1 MMVKDTYN
9 DVIWSIDDYIT
20 LLNAAENG
28 DLSGVQLMLNRGMDP
43 DTIGPLG
50 WTPLRKAAAA
60 NRGEVALELLKRGAA
75 VDATDFLGQTA
86 LMIACS
92 YGHHDMVLLLLFYGA
107 DPNRKNH
114 SGRTPLMIA
123 AGCGYNQIVGTL
135 LDVLPSDYVTL
146 SDRSGKTARDIA
158 IVNGH
163 KDVAQMLE
171 SARTLRA
178 IRMPFEKRYARSL
191 RN

>member
-1 MMVKDTYN
+1 MVKDTYDN
-9 DVIWSIDDYIT
+9 VIWSIDDYIA

-28 DLSGVQLMLNRGMDP
+28 DITGVRLMLDRGMDA

-50 WTPLRKAAAA
+50 WTPLRKAAAF
-60 NRGEVALELLKRGAA
+60 NRGEVALELLKRGAS

-86 LMIACS
+86 LMFACS

-123 AGCGYNQIVGTL
+123 AGGGYHKIVGTL
-135 LDVLPSDYVTL
+135 LDELSSGEVTL
-146 SDRSGKTARDIA
+146 SDRSGKTAVDIA

-163 KDVAQMLE
+163 KDIAQMLE
-171 SARTLRA
+171 SANALRVL
-178 IRMPFEKRYARSL
+178 REPMEMRYAPSL